1 MKNSKKLRKS
11 QLDGLNN
18 VQYDLVNIEKN
29 NLFVR
34 FYVSYNKTMIANL
47 NLNSTNS
54 KTNSNQM
61 NEPPERSGITSEVLT
76 QSKLP
81 KAAFK
86 FFSFVKT
93 SNAKIA

>member
-61 NEPPERSGITSEVLT
+61 N
-76 QSKLP
+76 P
-81 KAAFK
+81 K
-86 FFSFVKT
+86 
-93 SNAKIA
+93 

>member
-1 MKNSKKLRKS
+1 MKNSKKLRES

-29 NLFVR
+29 NLFVH

-54 KTNSNQM
+54 KTNLN
-61 NEPPERSGITSEVLT
+61 
-76 QSKLP
+76 
-81 KAAFK
+81 
-86 FFSFVKT
+86 
-93 SNAKIA
+93 

>member
-1 MKNSKKLRKS
+1 MKNSKKLRES

-54 KTNSNQM
+54 KTNQN
-61 NEPPERSGITSEVLT
+61 
-76 QSKLP
+76 
-81 KAAFK
+81 
-86 FFSFVKT
+86 
-93 SNAKIA
+93 

>member
-1 MKNSKKLRKS
+1 MKNSKKLRES

-54 KTNSNQM
+54 KTNLN
-61 NEPPERSGITSEVLT
+61 
-76 QSKLP
+76 
-81 KAAFK
+81 
-86 FFSFVKT
+86 
-93 SNAKIA
+93 